1 MERVPRQELLSQGLS
16 ALNGHSLLGLRH
28 VSAILRS
35 RPPIRQGSVV
45 WSGHA
50 LRTGASLRKVLPV
63 RTLSLGLLTGL
74 FASALRAPLG
84 LELVQV
90 TATPAS
96 VSVAYRAIVF
106 LLLAVTLLAGRNRAG
121 EGLTPVRFLSG
132 ALLGVATHGL
142 FLGFTPKSHLGAVAL
157 IVVLGAALWY
167 LARTP
172 LGPELEEEQPLTPD
186 GEDDAG
192 EVPTATPTAHAMIG
206 VGLALSLE
214 GVYRHL
220 RLLGAGTSSDDSVF
234 ACVLIALVL
243 AGAASFRSIVRST
256 TSKTLCLAGGA
267 LGTWASLQLLRGIA
281 NPRGLDRYLRWFDLD
296 TSLRGML
303 LYDALLASVVLVV
316 PAFLIGAGFQG
327 LHRRSN
333 LAGLSSGVAIGLIVS
348 PHFLTPLILNKLPGH
363 PFIAHESPASHLIL
377 WGAAVAFAG
386 AALHLVRHPGIARW
400 AALSFFIVSP
410 LPFIAQ
416 PDAVRILAPWQRR
429 LPQPELMVDTPQG
442 LITIEPTEFGI
453 EAVTLDRR
461 LLSPSGLGASAD
473 RLQLEAAVGVLPR
486 ELRDSHD
493 FRVLLLG
500 QLTPGRAL
508 ALTSL
513 GAGSIDR
520 TGSWHS
526 LMPLLEHHLFHS
538 TPLPEGLPITL
549 SAARSRLSEGAYDLV
564 IAPSIGGEQPTTRN
578 FASGPNTVTV
588 VWFDAAG
595 EVAHQPLGSHLLL
608 STATLED
615 LSIGVV
621 HGVEREQVPL
631 GELLIDAGPRLS
643 GGLPWGRLGMRLHE
657 RARHARAEMA
667 RRLGEA
673 DTAGVGSLLTEGLN
687 AHFNSQEHSSPYE
700 TLAERIELSDEAL
713 KSWSMAGRTQPA
725 SRVSAEILGA
735 AARVLQGKRA
745 VTRIYEHLEPVT
757 EIHPGWTELVA
768 VLAYAD
774 LEALDPSNCIHR
786 VESTFELGFESPLLH
801 ILISDALVQLGR
813 AKDAVEHL
821 WIAYEDMPTHDGV
834 RERLAIALVRAGE
847 AEGRAMIEDLLLED
861 PDREHLKPY
870 LEIGPLP
877 AVPTGYIP
885 LAPLEEPSEAYD
897 EHDGHDH

>member
-1 MERVPRQELLSQGLS
+1 
-16 ALNGHSLLGLRH
+16 
-28 VSAILRS
+28 
-35 RPPIRQGSVV
+35 
-45 WSGHA
+45 
-50 LRTGASLRKVLPV
+50 V
-63 RTLSLGLLTGL
+63 RTFSLGLLTGL

-84 LELVQV
+84 LELVQA

-96 VSVAYRAIVF
+96 VSVAYRAVVF

-121 EGLTPVRFLSG
+121 EGLTPVSFLSG

-157 IVVLGAALWY
+157 VAVFGAALWY
-167 LARTP
+167 LARTR
-172 LGPELEEEQPLTPD
+172 LGPEVEEE
-186 GEDDAG
+186 GAE
-192 EVPTATPTAHAMIG
+192 EVPTATPLAHAMIG

-234 ACVLIALVL
+234 ACTLVALVL

-256 TSKTLCLAGGA
+256 TSKTLCLAGGT

-281 NPRGLDRYLRWFDLD
+281 SPRGLDRYLRWFDLD
-296 TSLRGML
+296 TSLRGTL

-333 LAGLSSGVAIGLIVS
+333 LAGLSTGVAIGLIIS
-348 PHFLTPLILNKLPGH
+348 PHLLTPLVLNKTLDH
-363 PFIAHESPASHLIL
+363 PFLAHESPASHLIL

-400 AALSFFIVSP
+400 AALCFFVVSP

-429 LPQPELMVDTPQG
+429 IPQPELMVDSPEG
-442 LITIEPTEFGI
+442 LLTIEPTEFGI
-453 EAVTLDRR
+453 EAVTLNRR
-461 LLSPSGLGASAD
+461 LISPSGLNASAD
-473 RLQLEAAVGVLPR
+473 RLQLEAAVGMLSS
-486 ELRDSHD
+486 ELRGSRG

-508 ALTSL
+508 ALASL

-520 TGSWHS
+520 TASWHS

-538 TPLPEGLPITL
+538 APLPEGLPISPS
-549 SAARSRLSEGAYDLV
+549 SARTKLTEGAYDLV
-564 IAPSIGGEQPTTRN
+564 VAPSIGGEQPTTRN
-578 FASGPNTVTV
+578 FASGPDTVTV

-595 EVAHQPLGSHLLL
+595 EIAHEPLGAHVIL

-615 LSIGVV
+615 LSVGVV
-621 HGVEREQVPL
+621 HGVESGQAPPGVL
-631 GELLIDAGPRLS
+631 FFDAGSRLG
-643 GGLPWGRLGMRLHE
+643 GGLPWERLGMRLHE
-657 RARHARAEMA
+657 RARRARAEMA

-673 DTAGVGSLLTEGLN
+673 DTAGVGALLTEGLD

-713 KSWSMAGRTQPA
+713 KSWSMAGRAQPP
-725 SRVSAEILGA
+725 SRVSAEILSA

-745 VTRIYEHLEPVT
+745 VTRIYKHLEPVT

-786 VESTFELGFESPLLH
+786 IESTFELGFESPLLH
-801 ILISDALVQLGR
+801 VLISDALVQLGR

-821 WIAYEDMPTHDGV
+821 WIAYGDMPTHDGI
-834 RERLAIALVRAGE
+834 RERLATALVRAGE
-847 AEGRAMIEDLLLED
+847 VEGRAMIEDLLLED

-877 AVPTGYIP
+877 AAPTGYIP
-885 LAPLEEPSEAYD
+885 LAPSGEPSGGPSDAHD
-897 EHDGHDH
+897 EHDH

>member
-1 MERVPRQELLSQGLS
+1 M
-16 ALNGHSLLGLRH
+16 
-28 VSAILRS
+28 VS
-35 RPPIRQGSVV
+35 
-45 WSGHA
+45 
-50 LRTGASLRKVLPV
+50 V
-63 RTLSLGLLTGL
+63 RTLSLGLLAGI

-84 LELVQV
+84 IELIHV
-90 TATPAS
+90 TATPVA
-96 VSVAYRAIVF
+96 VAVAYRAVVF
-106 LLLAVTLLAGRNRAG
+106 LLLAVALLAGRNRAG
-121 EGLTPVRFLSG
+121 EGLAPIQFLSG
-132 ALLGVATHGL
+132 ALLGLALHGL

-157 IVVLGAALWY
+157 VAVFGAALWY
-167 LARTP
+167 VARAR
-172 LGPELEEEQPLTPD
+172 LGPELEEVKPATPE
-186 GEDDAG
+186 GEEG
-192 EVPTATPTAHAMIG
+192 EVPTATPFAHAMIG
-206 VGLALSLE
+206 AGLGLSLE

-234 ACVLIALVL
+234 ACVLVALIL

-256 TSKTLCLAGGA
+256 TSKTLCLAGGT
-267 LGTWASLQLLRGIA
+267 LGTWISLQLLKGIA
-281 NPRGLDRYLRWFDLD
+281 TPRGLDRYLRWFDLD
-296 TSLRGML
+296 TSLRGTL

-333 LAGLSSGVAIGLIVS
+333 LAGLCAGVAIGLIVS
-348 PHFLTPLILNKLPGH
+348 PYCLTPLILNKALDQ
-363 PFIAHESPASHLIL
+363 PFIAHESPASYLIL
-377 WGAAVAFAG
+377 WGAAVAFTG

-400 AALSFFIVSP
+400 AALSFFAVSP

-416 PDAVRILAPWQRR
+416 SSAVRVLAPWQRR
-429 LPQPELMVDTPQG
+429 IPLPELMLDSPEG
-442 LITIEPTEFGI
+442 LFTIEPTEFGI

-461 LLSPSGLGASAD
+461 LLSPSGLGAAAD
-473 RLQLEAAVGVLPR
+473 RLQLEAAVGMLPK

-508 ALTSL
+508 TLTSL

-520 TGSWHS
+520 TASWHD

-538 TPLPEGLPITL
+538 TPLPEGLPI
-549 SAARSRLSEGAYDLV
+549 SPSDARSRLGEGAYDLV
-564 IAPSIGGEQPTTRN
+564 LAPSIGGEQPTTRN
-578 FASGPNTVTV
+578 FASGPSTITV

-595 EVAHQPLGSHLLL
+595 DIAHEPLGSHVLL

-621 HGVEREQVPL
+621 HGIESGQAPT
-631 GELLIDAGPRLS
+631 GELLISAGPRLS
-643 GGLPWGRLGMRLHE
+643 GGLPWSRLGMRISE
-657 RARHARAEMA
+657 RERSARAEMA

-673 DTAGVGSLLTEGLN
+673 DTAGVGALLAEGLN
-687 AHFNSQEHSSPYE
+687 AHFSSQEHSSPYE
-700 TLAERIELSDEAL
+700 TLAERIELNDVAL
-713 KSWSMAGRTQPA
+713 KSWSMAGRSQSSSRA
-725 SRVSAEILGA
+725 SEEIFGA

-745 VTRIYEHLEPVT
+745 VTRIYEYVEPVA
-757 EIHPGWTELVA
+757 ESHPSWTELVA

-774 LEALDPSNCIHR
+774 LEALDPSSCIHR

-801 ILISDALVQLGR
+801 VLLSDALVQLGR
-813 AKDAVEHL
+813 AKDAVVHL
-821 WIAYEDMPTHDGV
+821 WIAYEDLPTHHGV

-847 AEGRAMIEDLLLED
+847 VEGRAMIEDLLLED

-877 AVPTGYIP
+877 AVPTGYTP
-885 LAPLEEPSEAYD
+885 LAPLEEVPAEAKD
-897 EHDGHDH
+897 DHDGHGH

>member
-1 MERVPRQELLSQGLS
+1 V
-16 ALNGHSLLGLRH
+16 
-28 VSAILRS
+28 VS
-35 RPPIRQGSVV
+35 
-45 WSGHA
+45 
-50 LRTGASLRKVLPV
+50 V

-96 VSVAYRAIVF
+96 VSVAYRAVVF
-106 LLLAVTLLAGRNRAG
+106 LLLAVALLAGRNKAG
-121 EGLTPVRFLSG
+121 EGLTPVSFLSG
-132 ALLGVATHGL
+132 ALLGVLTHGL

-157 IVVLGAALWY
+157 VAVLGAALWY
-167 LARTP
+167 LARTQ
-172 LGPELEEEQPLTPD
+172 LGPEVEEEEPSTPD
-186 GEDDAG
+186 GEEGAG
-192 EVPTATPTAHAMIG
+192 EVPTATPFAHAMIG

-220 RLLGAGTSSDDSVF
+220 RLIGAGTSTDDSVY
-234 ACVLIALVL
+234 ACVLVALTL

-281 NPRGLDRYLRWFDLD
+281 TPRGLDRYLRWFDLD
-296 TSLRGML
+296 TSLRGTL
-303 LYDALLASVVLVV
+303 LYDALLASVILVV

-333 LAGLSSGVAIGLIVS
+333 LAGLSAGVAIGLIIS
-348 PHFLTPLILNKLPGH
+348 PHCLTPLILNKTLNH
-363 PFIAHESPASHLIL
+363 PFVAHEFPASHLIL

-386 AALHLVRHPGIARW
+386 AALHLVRHPGISRW
-400 AALSFFIVSP
+400 AALSFFVISP

-416 PDAVRILAPWQRR
+416 PDAVRVLAPWQRR
-429 LPQPELMVDTPQG
+429 IPQPELMVDTPQG
-442 LITIEPTEFGI
+442 LLTIEPTEYGI

-461 LLSPSGLGASAD
+461 LLSPSGLDAAAD
-473 RLQLEAAVGVLPR
+473 RLQLEAAVGMLPR
-486 ELRDSHD
+486 ELRASHD
-493 FRVLLLG
+493 LRVLLLG

-538 TPLPEGLPITL
+538 TPLPEGLPITP
-549 SAARSRLSEGAYDLV
+549 SAARARLSEGAYDLV
-564 IAPSIGGEQPTTRN
+564 VAPSIGGEQPTTRN

-595 EVAHQPLGSHLLL
+595 GVAHETLGPQVLL

-621 HGVEREQVPL
+621 HGVERGEVPP
-631 GELLIDAGPRLS
+631 GELLINAGPQLS
-643 GGLPWGRLGMRLHE
+643 NDLPWVRLGMRLQE
-657 RARHARAEMA
+657 REQRARALMA

-673 DTAGVGSLLTEGLN
+673 DAAGVGALLAEGLN

-713 KSWSMAGRTQPA
+713 KSWSMAGRTQPPSRA
-725 SRVSAEILGA
+725 STEILGA

-745 VTRIYEHLEPVT
+745 VTRIYEHIEPVA
-757 EIHPGWTELVA
+757 ELHPSWTELVA

-786 VESTFELGFESPLLH
+786 IESTFELGFESALLH
-801 ILISDALVQLGR
+801 VLISDALVQLGR

-821 WIAYEDMPTHDGV
+821 WVAYEDMPSHDGV

-847 AEGRAMIEDLLLED
+847 AEGKAMIEDLLLED
-861 PDREHLKPY
+861 PDREHLKAY

-877 AVPTGYIP
+877 AVPTGYTP
-885 LAPLEEPSEAYD
+885 LGTMGSHTDPHE
-897 EHDGHDH
+897 GHDH